1 MLKKLFAVALAAVG
15 FAAVDAA
22 EQIQM
27 QLNVLNDKD
36 VTFEVVEVSDN
47 VKANAKPHTFSKFP
61 GRGQGFVVTLEDGK
75 ADIAIKVKLN
85 GKGPYFLSA
94 CGFNAKRKPMPIRC
108 TKLVID
114 DKTYFPDA
122 NGKPFYFDTWRK
134 LSGKDNLT
142 LDGEKEHAITASFV
156 KVQAAP
162 KAAKK
167 TQE

>member
-1 MLKKLFAVALAAVG
+1 MLKKLLALSLAAAG
-15 FAAVDAA
+15 FAALNAA

-47 VKANAKPHTFSKFP
+47 VKANAKPHTFKNYP
-61 GRGQGFVVTLEDGK
+61 GRGQAFFVTLEDGK
-75 ADIAIKVKLN
+75 ADITIKLKIN
-85 GKGPYFLSA
+85 GNGAYFISA
-94 CGFNAKRKPMPIRC
+94 CGFGAGRKVIPIRC
-108 TKLVID
+108 AKFVID

-122 NGKPFYFDTWRK
+122 NGKPFNFDTWRK
-134 LSGKDNLT
+134 LTGKDNLM
-142 LDGEKEHAITASFV
+142 LDGEKEHSITASFV
-156 KVQAAP
+156 KIKAAA